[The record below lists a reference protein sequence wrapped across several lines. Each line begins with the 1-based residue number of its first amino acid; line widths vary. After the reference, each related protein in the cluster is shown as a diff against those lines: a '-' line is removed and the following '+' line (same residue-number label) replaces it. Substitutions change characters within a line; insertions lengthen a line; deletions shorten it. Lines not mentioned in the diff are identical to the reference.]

1 MAVTKIGYEKFPMK
15 FIGDPN
21 TALINY
27 RARDTRTPYEQ
38 YADGEKWIY
47 VDLRDFFPNEKPY
60 AISREGSYDKFLHP
74 RHSEYMRSV
83 SKYSKLNLRMD
94 WHEHV

>member
-1 MAVTKIGYEKFPMK
+1 MKTTDPWIEKFPME

-38 YADGEKWIY
+38 YEAGEKWIY

-60 AISREGSYDKFLHP
+60 TISREGYYDKFLHP
-74 RHSEYMRSV
+74 RHLEYMRSMRNN
-83 SKYSKLNLRMD
+83 KLNLYKGY
-94 WHEHV
+94 EL

>member
-1 MAVTKIGYEKFPMK
+1 MKTTDPWIKPFPMD

-38 YADGEKWIY
+38 YAAGEKWIY
-47 VDLRDFFPNEKPY
+47 VDLRDFFPDAKPY
-60 AISREGSYDKFLHP
+60 TISREGYYDKFLHP

-83 SKYSKLNLRMD
+83 SKYSKLNVRMD
-94 WHEHV
+94 

>member
-1 MAVTKIGYEKFPMK
+1 MKTTDPWIEKFPMD

-38 YADGEKWIY
+38 YEAGEKWIY
-47 VDLRDFFPNEKPY
+47 VDNRKFFPDQNPY
-60 AISREGSYDKFLHP
+60 TISREGYYDRFLHP
-74 RHSEYMRSV
+74 RHFEQNHYPYAKKNFKINFEEDEV
-83 SKYSKLNLRMD
+83 
-94 WHEHV
+94 

>member
-1 MAVTKIGYEKFPMK
+1 MKTTAPWIEPFPMK

-38 YADGEKWIY
+38 YEAGEKWIY
-47 VDLRDFFPNEKPY
+47 VDLRDFFPDEKPY
-60 AISREGSYDKFLHP
+60 TISREEYYDKLLHP

-83 SKYSKLNLRMD
+83 SKYSKLNVRMD
-94 WHEHV
+94 

>member
-1 MAVTKIGYEKFPMK
+1 MNKVTKIGYESFPMD

-38 YADGEKWIY
+38 YEAGEKWIY

-60 AISREGSYDKFLHP
+60 TISREGYYDKFIHP
-74 RHSEYMRSV
+74 RHLEYMHSI
-83 SKYSKLNLRMD
+83 SKYSTLNLRMD
-94 WHEHV
+94 

>member
-1 MAVTKIGYEKFPMK
+1 MKTTDPWIEKFPMD

-27 RARDTRTPYEQ
+27 RERDTRTPYEQ
-38 YADGEKWIY
+38 YEAGEKWIY

-60 AISREGSYDKFLHP
+60 TISREGYYDKFLHP
-74 RHSEYMRSV
+74 RHLEYMRSI

-94 WHEHV
+94 